1 MTCVPSL
8 FISEGKMDPIL
19 WYPTNDIFFRS
30 GPHHGH
36 YVAVV
41 KNNTQ
46 WILLDDEDVHVRFLF
61 SSFSILSIFANNNM
75 GM

>member
-1 MTCVPSL
+1 MICAPLL
-8 FISEGKMDPIL
+8 FILEGKMARKFIAFVSH
-19 WYPTNDIFFRS
+19 NNSMCS

-46 WILLDDEDVHVRFLF
+46 WILLDDEDVHVC
-61 SSFSILSIFANNNM
+61 FALCI
-75 GM
+75 